1 MGFDTVRFRVEL
13 SSKVSFPFVALIM
26 TLLGLPFAFAMG
38 KSGALV
44 GIGISLTISIIYW
57 VAIGVFRSLGNVSFL
72 TPFLAAWGP
81 NLIFG
86 LIGLYLLF
94 RLRT

>member
-1 MGFDTVRFRVEL
+1 L
-13 SSKVSFPFVALIM
+13 N
-26 TLLGLPFAFAMG
+26 
-38 KSGALV
+38 
-44 GIGISLTISIIYW
+44 
-57 VAIGVFRSLGNVSFL
+57 VFF
-72 TPFLAAWGP
+72 AAWGP